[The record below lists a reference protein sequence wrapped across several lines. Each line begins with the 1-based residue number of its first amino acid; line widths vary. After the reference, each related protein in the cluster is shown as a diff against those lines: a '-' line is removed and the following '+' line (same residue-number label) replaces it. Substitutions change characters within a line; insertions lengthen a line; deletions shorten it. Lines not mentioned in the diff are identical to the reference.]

1 MLRPRMVR
9 KELNAQAEA
18 NDCLATRLTGLRPGD
33 GSPLKQKAEQ
43 SALGHI
49 RTLAVMMEREVM
61 AGTEAE
67 ASMQLSPT
75 RPVEVT

>member
-1 MLRPRMVR
+1 MLRLRTVR
-9 KELNAQAEA
+9 KELNAQAQA
-18 NDCLATRLTGLRPGD
+18 NDHLATRLTGLRPGAS
-33 GSPLKQKAEQ
+33 SPSNQKTEQ

-49 RTLAVMMEREVM
+49 RTLAALMEIEVM

-75 RPVEVT
+75 QPVRVT